1 MWVSLVLPI
10 LRALGKSYSQ
20 LEVRISADTSSAV
33 SGTAVASGSYSSGDF
48 TAAVVRVGRTS
59 CIQ

>member
-1 MWVSLVLPI
+1 MGFTGSTDFEGFG
-10 LRALGKSYSQ
+10 A
-20 LEVRISADTSSAV
+20 RISADTSSAV

-48 TAAVVRVGRTS
+48 TTAVVRVGRTS